1 MAAGGFPGGSRGPCH
16 SSHAELENLRARL
29 AQDLEKV
36 PGDQA
41 MEGQGISKP
50 SKPILSAERIGTPHF
65 ESFWLLRTD
74 LSSAF
79 LWPFV
84 CHEQFDHVWCSLGVE
99 EEHAIAHYKQHSGPV
114 ELWCFSPADG
124 NHLNLRAAPHLDAS
138 GSGHALV
145 PWHDTGKSLVARKIL
160 KAPKNYVDPT
170 WVANPQN

>member
-65 ESFWLLRTD
+65 ESF
-74 LSSAF
+74 
-79 LWPFV
+79 
-84 CHEQFDHVWCSLGVE
+84 
-99 EEHAIAHYKQHSGPV
+99 
-114 ELWCFSPADG
+114 
-124 NHLNLRAAPHLDAS
+124 
-138 GSGHALV
+138 
-145 PWHDTGKSLVARKIL
+145 
-160 KAPKNYVDPT
+160 
-170 WVANPQN
+170 